1 MREIINE
8 QDLRVLKTRKSLRD
22 AYIRLVGKHKRSYLT
37 VTNVTRE
44 AMVNR
49 KTFYGHFSSI
59 DDLLN
64 DIEQVAVNDT
74 IKNILTKMGGETDLS
89 SALKGLAQV
98 LDTDDPGLQA
108 LFFSP
113 EYSDFQTKY
122 MDDVLSSQ
130 AFAPFTEMADQ
141 PWLVRGYL
149 SAFLGLFDQWRQ
161 TRGDKSLDEF
171 VDYTAQLF
179 EHGISSSHT
188 AKNN

>member
-8 QDLRVLKTRKSLRD
+8 QDLRVLKTRKGLRD

-74 IKNILTKMGGETDLS
+74 IKNILTKMGGGRPICPL
-89 SALKGLAQV
+89 
-98 LDTDDPGLQA
+98 
-108 LFFSP
+108 
-113 EYSDFQTKY
+113 
-122 MDDVLSSQ
+122 
-130 AFAPFTEMADQ
+130 
-141 PWLVRGYL
+141 
-149 SAFLGLFDQWRQ
+149 
-161 TRGDKSLDEF
+161 
-171 VDYTAQLF
+171 
-179 EHGISSSHT
+179 H
-188 AKNN
+188 